1 MTDAM
6 GRETNFWNVSI
17 ENGLVTSG
25 LLYVLA
31 SWERF
36 WKHQNVVLEN
46 VFRQLASVTHSRFPL
61 MSHAYIPNVFSFS
74 SFSLLNI
81 SSYLFVYSWAYRCLT
96 QSHIYVKR
104 LQQTN
109 IYTLSFFVSL
119 LVLEHDR
126 NTSSVKF
133 YFDSFCYDLILL
145 ELKQLFC
152 ISSVYIYIYTYLY
165 YSPRRRLMS
174 INFKRQFCIF
184 NSPSNCM
191 FMMCLINSTWV
202 PE

>member
-36 WKHQNVVLEN
+36 WEHQNVVLEN

-61 MSHAYIPNVFSFS
+61 MSHAYIPNVFSS
-74 SFSLLNI
+74 SSLPLLLLLLYALSFYFFTVGHVVVLLLCI
-81 SSYLFVYSWAYRCLT
+81 C
-96 QSHIYVKR
+96 VKR

-109 IYTLSFFVSL
+109 IHTFMSCLSFSSGYTAAALNFILTHFVMISFYLSNNSFFV
-119 LVLEHDR
+119 
-126 NTSSVKF
+126 
-133 YFDSFCYDLILL
+133 C
-145 ELKQLFC
+145 
-152 ISSVYIYIYTYLY
+152 VYIYIHTYIHIY
-165 YSPRRRLMS
+165 IIHRET
-174 INFKRQFCIF
+174 F
-184 NSPSNCM
+184 NVN
-191 FMMCLINSTWV
+191 
-202 PE
+202 